1 MIRVVTADQMRI
13 ADQQSNTP
21 DTELMRAAGKAL
33 AACIPRYASK
43 GRIVAFAGPGN
54 NGGDA
59 YAAFAELSS
68 SYERVVYGNLAG
80 GSRARAAAIERAREA
95 GVTFLPL
102 PSTQTDALKASAE
115 ATLIIDALF
124 GTGARLPIIEPY
136 ADIIRALQR
145 TQTRILAVDI
155 PSGIDA
161 TTGAVVEPAVPA
173 RATVMLGAVK
183 LGLLIE
189 PARRYAGDLWLAD
202 IGIEP
207 SAYPPDVSSET
218 FDAASFL
225 AKMPNRAATA
235 DKRSAGAPLIIAGS
249 EHFPG
254 AAVLATLGAARAGA
268 GYVTVAAPESA
279 TATLRAHLIE
289 QVVIGWPDEYK
300 DDAVEQLIDLARN
313 ASAIG
318 IGPGLDRSERTGE
331 IVREVL
337 QAVDRP
343 IVADATA
350 LDHFKDHLELL
361 RRKRIVITPH
371 TTEFARLTGVHI
383 TEDNRI
389 AAVRDFVK
397 RTGIVT
403 LLKGPATIIDDGTSR
418 HINCTNTQALATA
431 GTGDVLTGIIAT
443 LLSQGLTPFD
453 AARTAAYWHGLAGQ
467 AAQRA
472 RSVGVVASDV
482 AGSLASALDG
492 ARELAAGPLTRI
504 R

>member
-1 MIRVVTADQMRI
+1 MIRVVTAEQMRI
-13 ADQQSNTP
+13 ADRKAATP
-21 DTELMRAAGKAL
+21 ATELMRAAGQAL
-33 AACIPRYASK
+33 AACIRRYLSA
-43 GRIVAFAGPGN
+43 GRIIAFAGPGN

-59 YAAFAELSS
+59 YAALAELPD
-68 SYERVVYGNLAG
+68 SYERIVYGDPSG
-80 GSRARAAAIERAREA
+80 GSPAREGAVSRARAA
-95 GVTFLPL
+95 GVQFAPL
-102 PSTQTDALKASAE
+102 PSAQADALKASA
-115 ATLIIDALF
+115 DALLVLDGIF
-124 GTGARLPIIEPY
+124 GTGARLPIVEPF

-145 TQTRILAVDI
+145 TQTRIVAIDI

-161 TTGAVVEPAVPA
+161 TTGAIVEPVVPA

-202 IGIEP
+202 IGIDAG
-207 SAYPPDVSSET
+207 AYPPDVEAET
-218 FDAASFL
+218 FDAAAFL
-225 AKMPNRAATA
+225 GKLPARAATA
-235 DKRSAGAPLIIAGS
+235 DKRSAGAPLIVAGS
-249 EHFPG
+249 NHFPG
-254 AAVLATLGAARAGA
+254 AAVLCARGAARAGA

-279 TATLRAHLIE
+279 TAAIRTHLVE
-289 QVVIGWPDEYK
+289 AVVIGWPDEYV

-313 ASAIG
+313 ASSIAV
-318 IGPGLDRSERTGE
+318 GPGLDRSARTAE
-331 IVREVL
+331 IIREFL

-343 IVADATA
+343 VVADATA
-350 LDHFKDHLELL
+350 LDHLKDHLELL

-389 AAVRDFVK
+389 AAVREFVRK
-397 RTGIVT
+397 TGIVT
-403 LLKGPATIIDDGTSR
+403 LLKGPATLIDDGSSL

-443 LLSQGLTPFD
+443 LLAQGLSPFD
-453 AARTAAYWHGLAGQ
+453 AARTGAHWHGLAGQ

-472 RSVGVVASDV
+472 RSVGVMASDV
-482 AGSLASALDG
+482 AQALAPALDY
-492 ARELAAGPLTRI
+492 ARTMADGPLTRI